1 MEVWT
6 SLESYK
12 PDATRPLVLALGN
25 FDGLHLGHQKILQN
39 VIAGA
44 GREKGRPAVLTFY
57 DHPQRVLHKSQDLRL
72 LTSPE
77 HRLLLFKEMGVEVCF
92 LLRFTMELSK
102 IDPEQ
107 FVQRYLVNQLGV
119 REVHLGYNAHYGNG
133 RSGDCELMRALSKK
147 FGFEFHETEPVTR
160 GTEFVSSSLIRK
172 KIFRGDLQSAEAL
185 LGRSFSIFGTVI
197 RGKGR
202 GRVLGFPTANLRPHS
217 EILPPAG
224 VYPVQLRQNIF
235 HLKRTGGGN
244 QFMHESSEK
253 SPWQEGILNYGV
265 RPTFAGTH
273 RDLIPEVFLFSFEG
287 NLYGKTLEVVFH
299 PRMREERAF
308 NSSQELVSTV
318 RKDIE
323 AAQDYFRKKREG

>member
-57 DHPQRVLHKSQDLRL
+57 DHPQRDLHKSQALRL

-119 REVHLGYNAHYGNG
+119 REVHLGYNAHFGNG
-133 RSGDCELMRALSKK
+133 RSG
-147 FGFEFHETEPVTR
+147 
-160 GTEFVSSSLIRK
+160 
-172 KIFRGDLQSAEAL
+172 
-185 LGRSFSIFGTVI
+185 
-197 RGKGR
+197 
-202 GRVLGFPTANLRPHS
+202 
-217 EILPPAG
+217 
-224 VYPVQLRQNIF
+224 
-235 HLKRTGGGN
+235 
-244 QFMHESSEK
+244 
-253 SPWQEGILNYGV
+253 
-265 RPTFAGTH
+265 
-273 RDLIPEVFLFSFEG
+273 
-287 NLYGKTLEVVFH
+287 
-299 PRMREERAF
+299 
-308 NSSQELVSTV
+308 
-318 RKDIE
+318 
-323 AAQDYFRKKREG
+323 